1 MSSHFPIFVD
11 VLSAPPLV
19 IGDSDVLTPKIRLL
33 LKIVPVVD
41 VVSTSPS
48 AASVLASS
56 GHVHVLDA
64 VTPHDDAVLSMFAG
78 RPLVIVETGDPARNK
93 MLALHARSLGVP
105 VNVPDTISLCSFFL
119 GSIVDRSP
127 VIVAISTSGRAP
139 VLAQHIRARIEDMLA
154 PATGKLAHYLFR
166 LCDRIKHF
174 PHAMRRGLQHQILN
188 VQIAQYVLAGKEAV
202 ADNAI
207 MLMLGDASV
216 SGDQAYAG
224 WTSLNVV
231 DAGAGGKGLLSLDAA
246 DAIRHADSIFYDHLV
261 SQEVLDLAR
270 REAEL
275 TFCKIDRYEDG
286 HHKDG
291 HHKDEFHKTGM
302 SIASLIGK
310 LQVASKSAERVIY
323 LAGGDPRQNRSADF
337 IVKALSDHGI
347 ACQHITSAAM
357 PRPPYQAALRPAIS
371 ASEIVKLDMTKRR
384 NDNLR
389 EGA

>member
-11 VLSAPPLV
+11 VQTAPPLV

-33 LKIVPVVD
+33 LKIAPVVD

-78 RPLVIVETGDPARNK
+78 RPLVIIETGDPARNK

-127 VIVAISTSGRAP
+127 VIIAISTSGLAP
-139 VLAQHIRARIEDMLA
+139 VLAQHIQARIEDMLA

-166 LCDRIKHF
+166 LRDRIKQF
-174 PHAMRRGLQHQILN
+174 PHTMRRGLQHQILN
-188 VQIAQYVLAGKEAV
+188 GQIAQYVLAGKEAV
-202 ADNAI
+202 ADNAV
-207 MLMLGDASV
+207 MHLLGDTSEPF
-216 SGDQAYAG
+216 DQAYAG
-224 WTSLNVV
+224 WPSVNVV
-231 DAGAGGKGLLSLDAA
+231 DASTGAKGLLSLDAA

-270 REAEL
+270 REASL
-275 TFCKIDRYEDG
+275 TFCKIIRYENGDY
-286 HHKDG
+286 KDG
-291 HHKDEFHKTGM
+291 HYKTGM
-302 SIASLIGK
+302 SMASLIGK
-310 LQVASKSAERVIY
+310 LKAASETTDRVIY
-323 LAGGDPRQNRSADF
+323 LAGGDPHQNRSAEF
-337 IVKALSDHGI
+337 IVKALGDHGVT
-347 ACQHITSAAM
+347 CQHITSAAL
-357 PRPPYQAALRPAIS
+357 PRPPYQTAQRPAIS
-371 ASEIVKLDMTKRR
+371 ASEIVTLGVINRR
-384 NDNLR
+384 NETLR